1 MLRNEEIDSKTDYGH
16 GAKDEV
22 GVGGG
27 FMNNT
32 GKSPVC
38 WILVNL

>member
-22 GVGGG
+22 EGG

-32 GKSPVC
+32 GKGPVC
-38 WILVNL
+38 CIFVSL